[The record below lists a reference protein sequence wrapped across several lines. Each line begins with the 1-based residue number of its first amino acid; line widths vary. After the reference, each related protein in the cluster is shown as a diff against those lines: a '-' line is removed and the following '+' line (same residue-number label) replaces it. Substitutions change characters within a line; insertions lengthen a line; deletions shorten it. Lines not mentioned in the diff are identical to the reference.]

1 MEFTDHG
8 STCLPSLRLF
18 SWPRHGRLFRCG
30 NRGHAAARALS
41 FATRGSGAAVAACA
55 LPGRN
60 LATGLLARRN
70 ARNLKVLLP
79 AAVSGVVYG
88 WLFAAH
94 VSDDAVRI
102 LSSTTAFAFIGNIW
116 MHS

>member
-1 MEFTDHG
+1 M
-8 STCLPSLRLF
+8 PSGYF
-18 SWPRHGRLFRCG
+18 
-30 NRGHAAARALS
+30 LS
-41 FATRGSGAAVAACA
+41 LAKGGFSGAAIAATPLLA
-55 LPGRN
+55 LYLSP
-60 LATGLLARRN
+60 LEEAALLLPLVLCQDAISLQVYLARRN